1 MGSRITHHPDP
12 CGGRP
17 CIRGMR
23 IRVPDTLELKAASSR
38 PPAQGSQLKAASSRQ
53 PAQCRQLHT
62 PRQSSEQIL
71 TDSPDLEAEDLGA
84 ALAYAAREIDYPA
97 VVA

>member
-23 IRVPDTLELKAASSR
+23 IRVPDTLELKAAS
-38 PPAQGSQLKAASSRQ
+38 PMQ
-53 PAQCRQLHT
+53 PAQCRQ
-62 PRQSSEQIL
+62 PNAASSI
-71 TDSPDLEAEDLGA
+71 PPGRA
-84 ALAYAAREIDYPA
+84 ASKS
-97 VVA
+97 